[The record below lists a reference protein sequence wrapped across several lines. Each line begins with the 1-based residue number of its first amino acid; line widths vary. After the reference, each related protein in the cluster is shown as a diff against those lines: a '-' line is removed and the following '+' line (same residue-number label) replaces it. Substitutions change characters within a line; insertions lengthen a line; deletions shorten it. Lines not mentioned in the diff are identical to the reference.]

1 MEIQNNLKWL
11 EAKIARSRRFHLLKD
26 KRSKQMPKTTNNLSA
41 VFHSVHLSS
50 QCVNLGYQEQ
60 LLKPKKIGRPRKN
73 LLAAAASSTTL
84 LQHKENIA
92 VQIISIE
99 NVSGTFQTIGII
111 SIFY

>member
-73 LLAAAASSTTL
+73 LLSAAASSTTL
-84 LQHKENIA
+84 LHSNQHN
-92 VQIISIE
+92 
-99 NVSGTFQTIGII
+99 N
-111 SIFY
+111 